1 MRARASVTPPTLAC
15 AQANNAEAL
24 SVSGHAGPDHIYEF
38 TASTTDMIDVRVSTC
53 GSQFDTHVNL
63 YHDINEMGTTCD
75 TITNYQEN
83 WYSEVA
89 FCNEYGM
96 RSIESHDDTGKE
108 RCYYNTDL
116 EHEDWWTY
124 HDYATDFS
132 FTAPAGKT
140 FWISVTGA
148 ARDAGGRAR
157 ARAVRFY

>member
-15 AQANNAEAL
+15 AQADNAEAP
-24 SVSGHAGPDHIYEF
+24 SVSGHAGADHIYEF
-38 TASTTDMIDVRVSTC
+38 TASTNGTVRVSTC
-53 GSQFDTHVNL
+53 GSQFNTHVNL

-75 TITNYQEN
+75 TIADYQGS
-83 WYSEVA
+83 WYDAVT

-96 RSIESHDDTGKE
+96 RSVESHDDTGQE
-108 RCYYNTDL
+108 RCYYNSDS

-124 HDYATDFS
+124 DYHATDFS
-132 FTAPAGKT
+132 FTAPVGRT

>member
-15 AQANNAEAL
+15 AQANNAEAP
-24 SVSGHAGPDHIYEF
+24 SVSGHAGPDHIYKF

-53 GSQFDTHVNL
+53 GSQFNTHVNL

-83 WYSEVA
+83 YYSEVA

-96 RSIESHDDTGKE
+96 RSIESHDDTGSG
-108 RCYYNTDL
+108 RCYYNSDS
-116 EHEDWWTY
+116 EQADWWTY
-124 HDYATDFS
+124 DWHATDFS
-132 FTAPAGKT
+132 FSAPVGRT

-148 ARDAGGRAR
+148 ARDTGGRAR